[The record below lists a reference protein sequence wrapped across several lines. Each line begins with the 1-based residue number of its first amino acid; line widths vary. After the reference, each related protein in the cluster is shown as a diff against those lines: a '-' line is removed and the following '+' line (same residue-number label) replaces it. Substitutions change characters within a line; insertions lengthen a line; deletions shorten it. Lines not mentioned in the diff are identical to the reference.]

1 MILAIPFPSTYKPD
15 SLFSSESNTLKTISP
30 PPSFKLYPFRFGCG
44 NYYTLTDGGN
54 IHETVNLTKKDIEK
68 LAAIPFHGGTSPR
81 EALIQF
87 WTEHYHAANM
97 KLVVLG
103 RGTLDDLQAVVENTF
118 GSVRASNGLDVESTH
133 GQNLSFNTN
142 DLNPPQSSEVIFS
155 TENSHYGV
163 SAFHSS
169 KNLGVIC
176 EIIPVKEKRTI
187 QLLFATPPMQD
198 PLLRKSLPQR
208 LISHILGHESPGSLH
223 HLLSDLGYIN
233 SLSSGT
239 AVDTR
244 DFSLFSLNLGMTPKG
259 MANTEEV
266 LDLCFQWIDMIRALL
281 INGNGGDGGI
291 LLRQYH
297 EELKRISQVS
307 FQFRE
312 NGDVTSFVSG
322 AAETLYLF
330 EEHPQ
335 NLLRGDSFDSEYNED
350 VTRAFLQR
358 LQPENVLITI
368 TDSDLKGKAPHLKE
382 LGEASWQKEPLY
394 GAIFRNYEITESL
407 REKWKNL
414 PSCDSRLRL
423 PGLNQFIATD
433 FSLRCDQAKSM
444 NETQSETDA
453 DVNAAP
459 PSKVLETP
467 LFRLWHKMD
476 SKFRVPKTMFNV
488 YILTPNVYRSP
499 RAITAGRLFQK
510 VLNDDLNSFVYDAVV
525 AGNSYR

>member
-1 MILAIPFPSTYKPD
+1 MQNNLT
-15 SLFSSESNTLKTISP
+15 
-30 PPSFKLYPFRFGCG
+30 SFVFCTVCRFGCG

-54 IHETVNLTKKDIEK
+54 IHETANLTKKDIEK
-68 LAAIPFHGGTSPR
+68 LAEIPFHGGTSPR

-87 WTEHYHAANM
+87 WTEHYHASNM

-118 GSVRASNGLDVESTH
+118 GSVRANNNGLGMDSCR
-133 GQNLSFNTN
+133 GANLSFHTSDQNSPHTS
-142 DLNPPQSSEVIFS
+142 DVVFS

-208 LISHILGHESPGSLH
+208 LVSHILGHESPGSLH
-223 HLLSDLGYIN
+223 NLLSDLGYIN

-239 AVDTR
+239 GVDTR
-244 DFSLFSLNLGMTPKG
+244 DFSLFSLTLGMTPKG
-259 MANTEEV
+259 MANAEEV
-266 LDLCFQWIDMIRALL
+266 LDLCFQWIDMIRELL
-281 INGNGGDGGI
+281 VNGNQVNGSI
-291 LLRQYH
+291 LLQQYH
-297 EELKRISQVS
+297 EELKRLSQVS

-312 NGDVTSFVSG
+312 NGDATSFVSG
-322 AAETLYLF
+322 AAETLYSF
-330 EEHPQ
+330 EEHPE
-335 NLLRGDSFDSEYNED
+335 NLLRGDSFDSEYKED

-358 LQPENVLITI
+358 LQPENVLIII
-368 TDSDLKGKAPHLKE
+368 TDSDLKGKAPHLKD

-394 GAIFRNYEITESL
+394 GAVFRNYKIPESL

-414 PSCDSRLRL
+414 PSFDSRLRL

-433 FSLRCDQAKSM
+433 FSLRCDHAKSI
-444 NETQSETDA
+444 NETQRETDEDA
-453 DVNAAP
+453 IASP
-459 PSKVLETP
+459 PIKVLETP

-476 SKFRVPKTMFNV
+476 SKFRVPKTTFNV

-499 RAITAGRLFQK
+499 RTITAGRLFQK